1 MNFNLT
7 MPNKFLHLGFGE
19 NSTRGNGSEMTFCD
33 SDLIE
38 WSHTHEL
45 FTCIGI
51 ALVAFSCVGN
61 SVAIIFIARNS
72 SLHTPTYTGIA
83 CLALCDLIAAIF
95 RFLKFRSH
103 AIYIIINGCVNK
115 GQFIMD
121 DTLSI
126 LSFFTLNSSY
136 FHLIMV
142 SVVRY
147 KLISRPFKTYVG
159 LDCRRV
165 VQYSIVCWGLSV
177 IASIGY
183 GLKVLTISH
192 VKNHESDVIEI
203 AFVVYLFS
211 ITIVPLL
218 TIHILKIRK
227 LRKALV
233 VNKRQE
239 VRMHTMMAVI
249 STTTVACIVPIAGLQ
264 LNKALGDAT
273 QAPAPEELFIQGQ
286 LSQICLALNHAL
298 HPILYFMLSEV
309 SKKMTKPLSQ
319 NDVIKKCLLISEN
332 SRRLKSII

>member
-1 MNFNLT
+1 MKWQLHSNSGVQVFQFACKKLGKMNFNLT

-126 LSFFTLNSSY
+126 LSFFTLNSSWSWCPW
-136 FHLIMV
+136 FGTSWFL
-142 SVVRY
+142 
-147 KLISRPFKTYVG
+147 
-159 LDCRRV
+159 
-165 VQYSIVCWGLSV
+165 
-177 IASIGY
+177 
-183 GLKVLTISH
+183 VL
-192 VKNHESDVIEI
+192 
-203 AFVVYLFS
+203 
-211 ITIVPLL
+211 
-218 TIHILKIRK
+218 
-227 LRKALV
+227 LRHMWV
-233 VNKRQE
+233 
-239 VRMHTMMAVI
+239 
-249 STTTVACIVPIAGLQ
+249 
-264 LNKALGDAT
+264 
-273 QAPAPEELFIQGQ
+273 
-286 LSQICLALNHAL
+286 
-298 HPILYFMLSEV
+298 
-309 SKKMTKPLSQ
+309 
-319 NDVIKKCLLISEN
+319 
-332 SRRLKSII
+332 